1 MNYLAID
8 VGGTFVKYGVITEE
22 CLFLTKGKIPTQKD
36 SLEEFLNMLFELYE
50 KITAKYKIEGI
61 GLSMPGLIDS
71 KNGFM
76 YTGGFVECISN
87 LNIVEV
93 MEKKCGVAVTVEN
106 DAKCAALAELWKGS
120 LKECSNAIVLVCGTG
135 VGGAVIQNRSVITGN
150 QFVAGEFSFMLTDYD
165 ADYVSKNCLAETSG
179 IGKLLQFVADET
191 GIPVKKLNGEKAFS
205 MANCGDEKAIRGIR
219 RYVRHIAV
227 QIHNC
232 RCMFDPEKIAIGGGI
247 SEQPLFLQLINEEL
261 QEMYKIF
268 PWKVAA
274 PKVVVCQFHN
284 DANLIGAI
292 YVHLKSKEK
301 QFSSKK
307 LSELLELMGNRRE
320 VDYLKEL
327 LME

>member
-8 VGGTFVKYGVITEE
+8 VGGTFVKYSVITKD
-22 CLFLTKGKIPTQKD
+22 CLFLTKGKIPTKKD
-36 SLEEFLNMLFELYE
+36 SLEEFLATLFALYDSLSAE
-50 KITAKYKIEGI
+50 YKINGI

-87 LNIVEV
+87 LCIVEI
-93 MEKKCGVAVTVEN
+93 MEKRCGVPVTVEN

-120 LKECSNAIVLVCGTG
+120 LQECNDAVVLVCGTG
-135 VGGAVIQNRSVITGN
+135 VGGAVIRNREVLSGS

-165 ADYVSKNCLAETSG
+165 SDYISKNCLAETSG
-179 IGKLLQFVADET
+179 VNMLLKFVAEET
-191 GIPVKKLNGEKAFS
+191 GIPLEELDGEKAFS
-205 MANCGDEKAIRGIR
+205 MANCGDPNALRGIR

-268 PWKVAA
+268 PWKVPA
-274 PKVVVCQFHN
+274 PTVVVCKFHN
-284 DANLIGAI
+284 DANLIGAV
-292 YVHLKSKEK
+292 YVHLKSQEK

-307 LSELLELMGNRRE
+307 LNELLTLLGDRRE